1 MTAIQMGIRAW
12 YMSEYDDPL
21 GEEIDETVTFLDLFE
36 ALDHYRDVYEVL
48 GVGDSIIRERCFWK
62 LSEIMECDYD
72 YIYDQWLMSA

>member
-1 MTAIQMGIRAW
+1 MTTIETGIRAW

-21 GEEIDETVTFLDLFE
+21 GEEIDESVTFLDLFE

-48 GVGDSIIRERCFWK
+48 GVSDSEIRARCFWK

-72 YIYDQWLMSA
+72 YIYRQWLMG